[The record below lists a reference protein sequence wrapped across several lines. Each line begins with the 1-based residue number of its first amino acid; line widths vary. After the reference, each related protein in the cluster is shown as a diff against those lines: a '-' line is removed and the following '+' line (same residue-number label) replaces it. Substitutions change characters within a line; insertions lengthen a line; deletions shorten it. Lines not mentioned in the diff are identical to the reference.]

1 MIMLNKKYFIVIVI
15 VIISSGM
22 NMCYIDTHN
31 IMKSVCFSKR
41 LIKHC
46 EYNDCFA
53 SKPHN
58 FFSKTDLIIV
68 SILSAS
74 MCQNLSQIQGSEIC

>member
-1 MIMLNKKYFIVIVI
+1 
-15 VIISSGM
+15 
-22 NMCYIDTHN
+22 MCYIDTHN
-31 IMKSVCFSKR
+31 VMKSVCFSTR

-68 SILSAS
+68 LYNRYHQPACVKTSVKSKDPKSVKFAI
-74 MCQNLSQIQGSEIC
+74 SQDQTY